1 MTRSRYENSRKYSGK
16 NKEPGPGT
24 VTQLRPISKS
34 PTAEPQEG
42 KGLASPTVVQDW
54 QLATGYTTRKTETNF
69 RWQKPMF
76 LKKPMKTTMMIF
88 SGTLIGLILT
98 GVFGWNLIARGA
110 YESAEYKVIES
121 DGKFEIREYPDLM
134 LAATTTKSDLQG
146 RDGSFMQLFRY
157 ISGANES
164 KQKISMTTPVFM
176 ENQSSGERVQMGFV
190 MPKEVADQGVP
201 KPTGEKVEVRKR
213 DGGRFAVVRFSGT
226 LNAKSAKDAETRLR
240 EWMQTKGLE
249 PMPVGESNGVET
261 AGYDPPFT
269 PGPLRRNE
277 VLIRIR

>member
-1 MTRSRYENSRKYSGK
+1 MK
-16 NKEPGPGT
+16 
-24 VTQLRPISKS
+24 SK
-34 PTAEPQEG
+34 
-42 KGLASPTVVQDW
+42 VV
-54 QLATGYTTRKTETNF
+54 
-69 RWQKPMF
+69 
-76 LKKPMKTTMMIF
+76 IF
-88 SGTLIGLILT
+88 SGTVLGLALS

-110 YESAEYKVIES
+110 YESAEYKVLES
-121 DGKFEIREYPDLM
+121 EGKFEVREYPDLM
-134 LAATTTKSDLQG
+134 LAATSTKSDLQG

-176 ENQSSGERVQMGFV
+176 ESQSDGDRVQMGFV

-213 DGGRFAVVRFSGT
+213 QGGRFAVVRFSGT
-226 LNAKSAKDAETRLR
+226 LTAKSAKDAETRLR

-249 PMPVGESNGVET
+249 PMPTGESNGVET